1 MLSIEFL
8 ERGSRNAWLPAPAAN
23 LVAAFC
29 GPEYVDVETIRGL
42 VPGTRHAEAL
52 AFLRWA
58 RVCALLYGAEHVS
71 RWHLPFSQ
79 KLPALYVCLARRYGL
94 LPVQDV
100 ELLYANSARFGLSAT
115 GDFALDGERAMVVLS
130 TVRNPMVP
138 LLDDFLAKTQ
148 AKPVN
153 VFARGDA
160 HLWGVEF
167 SNVIHAQL
175 GSLARCPR
183 AAERVFLTV
192 VCEDGNLHP
201 WRFVQRKYRGSF
213 ADWRFISSFDE

>member
-23 LVAAFC
+23 LIAAFC
-29 GPEYVDVETIRGL
+29 GPEDPLNLETILGL
-42 VPGTRHAEAL
+42 LPGTRHAPAL
-52 AFLRWA
+52 AFLRWV
-58 RVCALLYGAEHVS
+58 RVCAVLYGAERVS

-100 ELLYANSARFGLSAT
+100 GLLYANSARFGLSAS

-138 LLDDFLAKTQ
+138 LLDDFLA
-148 AKPVN
+148 
-153 VFARGDA
+153 
-160 HLWGVEF
+160 
-167 SNVIHAQL
+167 
-175 GSLARCPR
+175 
-183 AAERVFLTV
+183 
-192 VCEDGNLHP
+192 
-201 WRFVQRKYRGSF
+201 
-213 ADWRFISSFDE
+213 